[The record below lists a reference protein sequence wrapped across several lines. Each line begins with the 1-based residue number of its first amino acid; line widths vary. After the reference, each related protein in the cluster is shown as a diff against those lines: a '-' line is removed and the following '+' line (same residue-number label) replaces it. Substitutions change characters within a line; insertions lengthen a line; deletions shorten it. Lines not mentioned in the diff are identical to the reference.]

1 MQRKLRECLLQKLR
15 HCFCV
20 CRMKQNHIRSYNVP
34 SVSQSAF
41 PSQLPCSQGISRI
54 SCSLQTLLFF
64 LLINVCTI
72 CSLCFEIPLPS
83 LHPVNSYLSLKTQF
97 KCLSPRKSQTHP
109 QPGLIF
115 VYALYLPCSL
125 SRAGCYCIALSLLDD
140 TFFFIHYWVGFVLK
154 YCLFNVFIAHLLG
167 TGPYTQFKKL
177 CLSIKSENLGDAL
190 CKNKSQI
197 EIVKKVS

>member
-1 MQRKLRECLLQKLR
+1 
-15 HCFCV
+15 
-20 CRMKQNHIRSYNVP
+20 MKQNHIRSYNVP

-54 SCSLQTLLFF
+54 SCSLQILTHKCLYYLFSLLWDSFALPSPSEF
-64 LLINVCTI
+64 LLI
-72 CSLCFEIPLPS
+72 FEDLVQMPL
-83 LHPVNSYLSLKTQF
+83 
-97 KCLSPRKSQTHP
+97 PRKSQTHP

-140 TFFFIHYWVGFVLK
+140 TFFFIHYWVGFVLM
-154 YCLFNVFIAHLLG
+154 YCLFNVFIAHSLG

>member
-1 MQRKLRECLLQKLR
+1 MFSANTALFLTHKCLYYLFSLLWDS
-15 HCFCV
+15 FAL
-20 CRMKQNHIRSYNVP
+20 P
-34 SVSQSAF
+34 S
-41 PSQLPCSQGISRI
+41 PSE
-54 SCSLQTLLFF
+54 F
-64 LLINVCTI
+64 LLI
-72 CSLCFEIPLPS
+72 FEDLVQMPL
-83 LHPVNSYLSLKTQF
+83 
-97 KCLSPRKSQTHP
+97 PRKSQTHP

-177 CLSIKSENLGDAL
+177 CLSIKSENLGVL
-190 CKNKSQI
+190 SHWN
-197 EIVKKVS
+197 VSVICYSSITWHILIDTILF